1 MKKNKIM
8 LSVISGLLVAAV
20 AVGGTLAY
28 LSDKSNMV
36 TNTFNVG
43 DGYTTEDGHTGLWL
57 DETTVTTP
65 LAEEPSTE
73 NRFDEDNGT
82 QTYPDLLPGT
92 QFAKDPTFHL
102 TAGSVDS
109 YIIAKVTNA
118 QEAKAVGYIFKDA
131 AKTTGFDANWK
142 KVANINGTI
151 IGGDVA
157 DDTSLNGYYLFVDDA
172 QAGKIV
178 RGGGST
184 EAIFTYVQLDSNIAN
199 EALAAANNQKTT
211 VIGVAVQA
219 TNNTAANAVSEA
231 VNLLK

>member
-1 MKKNKIM
+1 MKKNKIVM
-8 LSVISGLLVAAV
+8 SVISGLLVAAV

-28 LSDKSNMV
+28 MSDKSNQV
-36 TNTFNVG
+36 ENTFTIG
-43 DGYTTEDGHTGLWL
+43 AGYDDNALTL
-57 DETTVTTP
+57 DETKVTPDAALPTAP
-65 LAEEPSTE
+65 AVEADK
-73 NRFDEDNGT
+73 RVGT
-82 QTYPDLLPGT
+82 DQSYPDLLPGSE
-92 QFAKDPTFHL
+92 FAKDPTFHL
-102 TAGSVDS
+102 KAGSTDS

-142 KVANINGTI
+142 KVANANGAILSET
-151 IGGDVA
+151 VA
-157 DDTSLNGYYLFVDDA
+157 DDGSLNGYYLFVDDA

-178 RGGGST
+178 KGGEST

-199 EALAAANNQKTT
+199 GALEAADNQKTT

-219 TNNTAANAVSEA
+219 TNNTAANAVAEA

>member
-8 LSVISGLLVAAV
+8 LSVVSGLLVAAV

-28 LSDKSNMV
+28 LSDKSNQV
-36 TNTFNVG
+36 ENTFTIG
-43 DGYTTEDGHTGLWL
+43 AGYTDDALTL
-57 DETTVTTP
+57 DETKVTPDAALPTAP
-65 LAEEPSTE
+65 AVEADK
-73 NRFDEDNGT
+73 RVGT
-82 QTYPDLLPGT
+82 DQSYPDLLPGSE
-92 QFAKDPTFHL
+92 FAKDPTFHL
-102 TAGSVDS
+102 KAGSTDS

-157 DDTSLNGYYLFVDDA
+157 DDTSLNGYYLFVDDT

-178 RGGGST
+178 KGGENT

>member
-28 LSDKSNMV
+28 LSDKSDQV
-36 TNTFNVG
+36 ENTFTIG
-43 DGYTTEDGHTGLWL
+43 AGYDDNALTL
-57 DETTVTTP
+57 DETKVTPDAALPTAP
-65 LAEEPSTE
+65 AVEADK
-73 NRFDEDNGT
+73 RVGT
-82 QTYPDLLPGT
+82 DQSYPDLLPGSE
-92 QFAKDPTFHL
+92 FAKDPTFHL
-102 TAGSVDS
+102 ATGSTDS
-109 YIIAKVTNA
+109 YIIAKVANA
-118 QEAKAVGYIFKDA
+118 QEAENVGYIFKDA
-131 AKTTGFDANWK
+131 DRNTGFDANWK
-142 KVANINGTI
+142 KVANANGDI
-151 IGGDVA
+151 LSEEV
-157 DDTSLNGYYLFVDDA
+157 DDDGSLNGYYLFVDDA

-178 RGGGST
+178 KGGGST

-199 EALAAANNQKTT
+199 EALAAADNQKTT

>member
-8 LSVISGLLVAAV
+8 LSVVSGLLVAAV

-28 LSDKSNMV
+28 LSDKSNQV
-36 TNTFNVG
+36 ENTFTIG
-43 DGYTTEDGHTGLWL
+43 AGYDDNALTL
-57 DETTVTTP
+57 DETKVTPDAALPTAP
-65 LAEEPSTE
+65 AVEADK
-73 NRFDEDNGT
+73 RVGT
-82 QTYPDLLPGT
+82 DQSYPDLLPGSE
-92 QFAKDPTFHL
+92 FAKDPTFHL
-102 TAGSVDS
+102 AADSTDS

-131 AKTTGFDANWK
+131 DKTIGFDANWK

-151 IGGDVA
+151 IGGEVV
-157 DDTSLNGYYLFVDDA
+157 DDGSLNGYYLFVDGA

-178 RGGGST
+178 KGGQST
-184 EAIFTYVQLDSNIAN
+184 EAIFTYVQLDSDIAN

>member
-8 LSVISGLLVAAV
+8 LSVVSGLLVAAV

-28 LSDKSNMV
+28 LSDKSNQV
-36 TNTFNVG
+36 ENTFTIG
-43 DGYTTEDGHTGLWL
+43 AGYDDNALTL
-57 DETTVTTP
+57 DETKVTP
-65 LAEEPSTE
+65 GALPSEPGAERIGE
-73 NRFDEDNGT
+73 N
-82 QTYPDLLPGT
+82 QTYPDLLPGSE
-92 QFAKDPTFHL
+92 FAKDPTFHL
-102 TAGSVDS
+102 ATGSTDS

-118 QEAKAVGYIFKDA
+118 QEAKDVGYIFKDA

-151 IGGDVA
+151 IGGEVA
-157 DDTSLNGYYLFVDDA
+157 DDGSLNGYYLFVDNA

-178 RGGGST
+178 KGGENT
-184 EAIFTYVQLDSNIAN
+184 DAIFTYVQLDSNIAN
-199 EALAAANNQKTT
+199 GALEAADNQKTT

-219 TNNTAANAVSEA
+219 TNNTAANAVAEA

>member
-8 LSVISGLLVAAV
+8 LSVVSGLLVAAV

-28 LSDKSNMV
+28 LSDKSNQV
-36 TNTFNVG
+36 ENTFTIG
-43 DGYTTEDGHTGLWL
+43 AGYDDNALTL
-57 DETTVTTP
+57 DETKVTPDAALPTAP
-65 LAEEPSTE
+65 AVEADK
-73 NRFDEDNGT
+73 RVGT
-82 QTYPDLLPGT
+82 DQSYPDLLPGSE
-92 QFAKDPTFHL
+92 FAKDPTFHL
-102 TAGSVDS
+102 KAGSTDS
-109 YIIAKVTNA
+109 YIIAKVTKA

-157 DDTSLNGYYLFVDDA
+157 DDTSLNGYYLFVDDT

-178 RGGGST
+178 KGGENT

-199 EALAAANNQKTT
+199 GALEAADNQKTT

>member
-8 LSVISGLLVAAV
+8 LSVVSGLLVAAV

-28 LSDKSNMV
+28 LSDKSNQV
-36 TNTFNVG
+36 ENTFTIG
-43 DGYTTEDGHTGLWL
+43 AGYDDNALTL
-57 DETTVTTP
+57 DETKVTPGAALPTEP
-65 LAEEPSTE
+65 GAERIGK
-73 NRFDEDNGT
+73 N
-82 QTYPDLLPGT
+82 QTYPDLLPGSE
-92 QFAKDPTFHL
+92 FAKDPTFHL
-102 TAGSVDS
+102 ATGSTDS

-142 KVANINGTI
+142 KVANANGDI
-151 IGGDVA
+151 LSEEV
-157 DDTSLNGYYLFVDDA
+157 DDDGSLNGYYLFVDDV

-178 RGGGST
+178 KGGENT

-199 EALAAANNQKTT
+199 EALADANNQKTT

>member
-8 LSVISGLLVAAV
+8 LSVVSGLLVAAV

-28 LSDKSNMV
+28 LSDKSNQV
-36 TNTFNVG
+36 ENTFTIG
-43 DGYTTEDGHTGLWL
+43 AGYTDDALTL
-57 DETTVTTP
+57 DETKVTPDAALPTAP
-65 LAEEPSTE
+65 AVEADK
-73 NRFDEDNGT
+73 RVGT
-82 QTYPDLLPGT
+82 DQSYPDLLPGSE
-92 QFAKDPTFHL
+92 FAKDPTFHL
-102 TAGSVDS
+102 KAGSTDS

-157 DDTSLNGYYLFVDDA
+157 DDTSLNGYYLFVDDT

-178 RGGGST
+178 KGGGST

>member
-28 LSDKSNMV
+28 LSDKSNQV
-36 TNTFNVG
+36 ENTFTIG
-43 DGYTTEDGHTGLWL
+43 AGYDDNALTL
-57 DETTVTTP
+57 DETKVTPDAALPTAP
-65 LAEEPSTE
+65 AVEADK
-73 NRFDEDNGT
+73 RVGT
-82 QTYPDLLPGT
+82 DQSYPDLLPGSE
-92 QFAKDPTFHL
+92 FAKDPTFHL
-102 TAGSVDS
+102 KAGSTDS

-157 DDTSLNGYYLFVDDA
+157 DDTSLNGYYLFVDDT

-178 RGGGST
+178 KGGENT

-199 EALAAANNQKTT
+199 GALEAADNQKTT

>member
-28 LSDKSNMV
+28 LSDKSNQV
-36 TNTFNVG
+36 ENTFTIG
-43 DGYTTEDGHTGLWL
+43 AGYDDNALTL
-57 DETTVTTP
+57 DETKVTPDAALPTAP
-65 LAEEPSTE
+65 AVEADK
-73 NRFDEDNGT
+73 RVGT
-82 QTYPDLLPGT
+82 DQSYPDLLPGSE
-92 QFAKDPTFHL
+92 FAKDPTFHL
-102 TAGSVDS
+102 KAGSTDS

-142 KVANINGTI
+142 KVANINDTI

-157 DDTSLNGYYLFVDDA
+157 DDTSLNGYYLFVDDT

-178 RGGGST
+178 KGGENT

-199 EALAAANNQKTT
+199 GALEAADNQKTT

>member
-8 LSVISGLLVAAV
+8 LSVVSGLLVAAV

-28 LSDKSNMV
+28 LSDKSNQV
-36 TNTFNVG
+36 ENTFTIG
-43 DGYTTEDGHTGLWL
+43 AGYDENALTL
-57 DETTVTTP
+57 DETKVTPGAALPTAP
-65 LAEEPSTE
+65 AVEADK
-73 NRFDEDNGT
+73 RVGT
-82 QTYPDLLPGT
+82 DQSYPDLLPGSE
-92 QFAKDPTFHL
+92 FAKDPTFHL
-102 TAGSVDS
+102 KAGSTDS

-184 EAIFTYVQLDSNIAN
+184 EAIFTYVQLDANIAN